1 MTRCRNNL
9 PALTASEKSAECIMY
24 RQLLRV
30 TTLVPPRDAA
40 HHTARY
46 GTIKLLWLFGHSQ
59 DAGSA
64 TPAGGRLD
72 RVHTPLM
79 KPQRL
84 MYSPTR
90 SRRLNEMLGLIVL
103 VVAGLL
109 LLALVSYTP
118 SDPSFNSVGDGAGTH
133 LAHNWTGLVG
143 AYSADL
149 LLQTLGIAIFFVPLA
164 LLRIGLSWI
173 RSQRVGSTK
182 AKVAGILLWLIF
194 APALIALMPGE
205 MLWRHA
211 LPISGIEGTILAG
224 GLIHF
229 VNYPGA
235 MILCGLMVALSLY
248 LTTTFLLANAG
259 SWFTAHFGFIRSLS
273 DRYAAWKS
281 KRRGAADE
289 EFDEAFASKR
299 EIAAAMAR
307 KQEAG
312 EGDAARNGSL
322 LSSFFGWFGR
332 RNRKQEDESDAT
344 VSQGPEV
351 NDEPASVW
359 QTMPRTLV
367 DAAPMTGLHV
377 AAAAA
382 APYAAQLAAA
392 AAPLRSAQAAG
403 AVETPSAAEVEDD
416 GWLNAPERRTP
427 PPILAMPKASHV
439 AMPEPPPARIPT
451 LKPVQTVGLPPM
463 PSPMQDI
470 AAQNIAF
477 GKRADADQRAVAIT
491 PKSVRGYKLPPSSLL
506 YKSEEHAQVRE
517 NELREEARVL
527 VEKCGEFGV
536 DGSVEQIN
544 PGPVVTT
551 FEFRP
556 DAGVKYS
563 RVTGLAD
570 DLCLAMAAES
580 ILIERMPGKS
590 TVGIQVPNHERET
603 IWLRDVVECENFA
616 QSKSKLAIALG
627 KDISGRIVIGDLAS
641 MPHVLI
647 AGSTGSG
654 KSVAINA
661 MIMSVLF
668 KSTPEQVRMILVDP
682 KRVELGMYEGIPHLF
697 TPIITEAKLAA
708 NALRNAVRE
717 MERRLKLL
725 AANHVR
731 NIDQFN
737 KLFENGSEYLFAD
750 VNQEPLPYIMIIID
764 ELADL
769 MMLDRANVEE
779 AITRLAQMARAVGIH
794 LVLATQRPSVD
805 VITGLIKANVPTRMS
820 FRLATKVD
828 SRTIIDSN
836 GAESLLGRGDMLF
849 LPPGTSR
856 LQRVHAPFVTEKEIA
871 AVTEFWKAQG
881 EAEYVHGFLEGP
893 KDEKSSEGG
902 SSGDGEEDDALF
914 DDAVRLVFEFGKA
927 STSLLQRRLRIGYGR
942 AAHLIDMME
951 RDGLVGPAD
960 GSKPR
965 EILKSPSYFSEVDA
979 STR

>member
-1 MTRCRNNL
+1 M
-9 PALTASEKSAECIMY
+9 
-24 RQLLRV
+24 
-30 TTLVPPRDAA
+30 
-40 HHTARY
+40 
-46 GTIKLLWLFGHSQ
+46 
-59 DAGSA
+59 GSA
-64 TPAGGRLD
+64 APQTP
-72 RVHTPLM
+72 M
-79 KPQRL
+79 KTQRL

-103 VVAGLL
+103 VGAGLL

-118 SDPSFNSVGDGAGTH
+118 SDPSFNTVGGGAGGR
-133 LAHNWTGLVG
+133 LAHNWTGVVG
-143 AYSADL
+143 AYAADL
-149 LLQTLGIAIFFVPLA
+149 LLQTVGIAIFFVPLA
-164 LLRIGLSWI
+164 LVRIGYSWI

-182 AKVAGILLWLIF
+182 AKVAGIALWLMF

-211 LPISGIEGTILAG
+211 LPIAGIEGTILAG
-224 GLIHF
+224 ALMGF
-229 VNYPGA
+229 VNYPGT

-248 LTTTFLLANAG
+248 LTTSFLLANAG
-259 SWFTAHFGFIRSLS
+259 MWFTEHFGFLRNLS

-281 KRRGAADE
+281 RRRGAEDE

-307 KQEAG
+307 RQEKG
-312 EGDAARNGSL
+312 EGDAARNGTL
-322 LSSFFGWFGR
+322 LASFFGWFGR
-332 RNRKQEDESDAT
+332 WKRGQAEDGEESVGQGLG
-344 VSQGPEV
+344 VSG
-351 NDEPASVW
+351 DPASVW
-359 QTMPRTLV
+359 QTMPRTVV
-367 DAAPMTGLHV
+367 DAVPMTGLHV

-392 AAPLRSAQAAG
+392 SAPLRGAPREVLPFAESEAA
-403 AVETPSAAEVEDD
+403 ANAEDD
-416 GWLNAPERRTP
+416 GWLDAPERRAP
-427 PPILAMPKASHV
+427 APILSMPKASHV
-439 AMPEPPPARIPT
+439 AVPELRAEALAARLP
-451 LKPVQTVGLPPM
+451 KPVERPPM

-477 GKRADADQRAVAIT
+477 GKRADADLMAVAIV

-506 YKSEEHAQVRE
+506 FKSEEHAQVRE

-527 VEKCGEFGV
+527 VEKCAEFGV
-536 DGSVEQIN
+536 DGHVEQIN

-603 IWLRDVVECENFA
+603 IWLRDVVECESFA

-661 MIMSVLF
+661 MIMSVLY

-737 KLFENGSEYLFAD
+737 KLFENGSEYLFED

-871 AVTEFWKAQG
+871 AVTAFWRAQG

-893 KDEKSSEGG
+893 KDEKS
-902 SSGDGEEDDALF
+902 GDGGMAEDSSEDDALF

-965 EILKSPSYFSEVDA
+965 EILKSPSYFAEVDA
-979 STR
+979 TLR